1 MEFQK
6 FSNFHI
12 HKKEC
17 VHWFSINIA
26 LLDVRNPQD
35 VDKCNANWAT
45 VPKLTL
51 QFYRLST
58 QLSGWCSEI
67 PWGAQQLNI
76 SSWRWVRIIVM
87 SVVVCFKHFPFRW
100 CYFFLLGCEQ
110 RRRVQ
115 VAEGWEGELK
125 VFWNFHPSLL
135 QTCLY
140 ISASGDVP
148 WQIHFVR
155 GRGGLQSDCSW
166 CGHQAGWWSLAVP
179 GDYCC
184 DNSYSKWQWW
194 HKWCCCR

>member
-76 SSWRWVRIIVM
+76 SSWRWVKIVVL
-87 SVVVCFKHFPFRW
+87 SCLLLFVLNSFHLGDVTFSCLVVNKGGECRWQKDGKVSWKYFETSTLPFFKLVYTFQPVGM
-100 CYFFLLGCEQ
+100 YPGKYTLSE
-110 RRRVQ
+110 
-115 VAEGWEGELK
+115 AEG
-125 VFWNFHPSLL
+125 
-135 QTCLY
+135 
-140 ISASGDVP
+140 
-148 WQIHFVR
+148 
-155 GRGGLQSDCSW
+155 DCSLTVHDVDIRLDD
-166 CGHQAGWWSLAVP
+166 GHWQCQVIIAVIIISQN
-179 GDYCC
+179 D
-184 DNSYSKWQWW
+184 K
-194 HKWCCCR
+194 